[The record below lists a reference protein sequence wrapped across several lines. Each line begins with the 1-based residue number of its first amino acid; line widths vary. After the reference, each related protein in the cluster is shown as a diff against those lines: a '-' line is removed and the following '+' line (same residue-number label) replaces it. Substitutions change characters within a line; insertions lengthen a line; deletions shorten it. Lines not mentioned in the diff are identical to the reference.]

1 LNNLA
6 LLCQNQGKYVEVER
20 YYLRAIQIYE
30 SQLGPNDPNVAKT
43 KNNIAALYLKQG
55 KLKEA
60 ETKYKEVLT
69 AAHEHEYGQVS
80 EQNKP
85 IWMLAEERQ
94 DGNEIQQSH
103 AAGTWY
109 TGKVDSP
116 TVATTL
122 KNLSALYRRQG
133 KFEAAETLETVA
145 QRTSRQQADRFL
157 QNSNLSKT

>member
-1 LNNLA
+1 M
-6 LLCQNQGKYVEVER
+6 
-20 YYLRAIQIYE
+20 
-30 SQLGPNDPNVAKT
+30 
-43 KNNIAALYLKQG
+43 KQG

-80 EQNKP
+80 DQNKP

-94 DGNEIQQSH
+94 DGNDIQQSH

-145 QRTSRQQADRFL
+145 QRTSRQQV
-157 QNSNLSKT
+157 S